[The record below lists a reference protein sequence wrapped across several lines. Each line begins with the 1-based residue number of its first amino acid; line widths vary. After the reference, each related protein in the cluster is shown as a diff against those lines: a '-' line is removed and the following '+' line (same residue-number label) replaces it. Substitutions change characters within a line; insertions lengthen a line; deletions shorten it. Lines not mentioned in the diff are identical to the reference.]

1 MGRQGHSLT
10 SKHSAWRKMK
20 SKTIDNIITLLLCI
34 TIFAFLCLEVI
45 LNLTPPISRDAIIHH
60 LAIPKLWLAHG
71 GFYEIPWADFSYY
84 PMNIDLLYL
93 IPLYFKND
101 IVPKFIHFAFGFG
114 TGLLIYCYLKNRL
127 SKNCGFLGF
136 LIFFS
141 TPAVARLSTTAYIDL
156 GMVFFATAS
165 ILAFVRWRDDDYV
178 DAKWLIL
185 SAVCMGIAAGSKYNA
200 LIAWF
205 FLNLMIVFYYSRD
218 TKKGLPA
225 LRYGVTFFAIAL
237 LVVSPWFIKN
247 YIQTGNPIYPLF
259 DSFFKAI
266 HHAGDSSS
274 GLTVTAKS
282 NWTASIFQRRGVMFG
297 ESFLETLF
305 IPIRMFFQGKDGSVQ
320 YFDGVL
326 NPILIIM
333 LPFAFL
339 NKKLNRDKVFF
350 LLFSVFFFFM
360 AYFLTVIRIRYILP
374 IVPFLA
380 ILSVIGIK
388 NVAEWAD
395 KKTGI
400 IRRAALIVISTVTVI
415 LISFN
420 FLYLK
425 NYFNTVQPV
434 KYILNQ
440 ETKDEFLSRN
450 VGSYPAMQYINEN
463 LPDDVR
469 IFLMFLGRR
478 GYYLNRP
485 YYHERSFGMNT
496 LNGMVKA
503 SADKQDFQV
512 YLQSMD
518 CTHILMRTNLV
529 NKYLHDNFPEKT
541 IFRFLDLVKE
551 CWKPIYESKGY
562 MIMEITQ
569 VSHP

>member
-1 MGRQGHSLT
+1 MLEKYWNNKITT
-10 SKHSAWRKMK
+10 S
-20 SKTIDNIITLLLCI
+20 LLCI
-34 TIFAFLCLEVI
+34 TISGFLIIEIL
-45 LNLTPPISRDAIIHH
+45 LNLTPPISRDALIHH
-60 LAIPKLWLAHG
+60 LAIPKLWLLHG

-93 IPLYFKND
+93 IPLYFNND
-101 IVPKFIHFAFGFG
+101 IVPKFIHFAFGLG
-114 TGLLIYCYLKNRL
+114 TGLLVYCYLKNRL
-127 SKNCGFLGF
+127 GKNWGLLGF

-165 ILAFVRWRDDDYV
+165 ILAFVRWRDGSYKDT
-178 DAKWLIL
+178 KWLFL
-185 SAVCMGIAAGSKYNA
+185 SAICMGLAAGSKYNA
-200 LIAWF
+200 LIAWL

-218 TKKGLPA
+218 TEKGLPA
-225 LRYGVTFFAIAL
+225 LKSGAVFFGIAL

-259 DSFFKAI
+259 DSFFKALYY
-266 HHAGDSSS
+266 AGDGS
-274 GLTVTAKS
+274 GGLAATAKS
-282 NWTASIFQRRGVMFG
+282 NWTANIFQRREIMFG

-320 YFDGVL
+320 YFDGVM

-333 LPFAFL
+333 LPFVFL
-339 NKKLNRDKVFF
+339 NRKLNRDKALF
-350 LLFSVFFFFM
+350 LLFSVFFLFI

-374 IVPFLA
+374 VIPFLA

-388 NVAEWAD
+388 NIVEWTG
-395 KKTGI
+395 KKTSAV
-400 IRRAALIVISTVTVI
+400 RRVGLIVISAVIVI

-420 FLYLK
+420 VLYLRD
-425 NYFNTVQPV
+425 YFNAVQPV
-434 KYILNQ
+434 RYILNQ

-450 VGSYPAMQYINEN
+450 VGSYPAMQYINKN
-463 LPDDVR
+463 LPDDAR

-478 GYYLNRP
+478 GYYVNRP

-496 LNGMVKA
+496 INGMVKA
-503 SADKQDFQV
+503 SADKQHFQA
-512 YLQSMD
+512 YLQSLN
-518 CTHILMRTNLV
+518 CTHILMRTELV

-541 IFRFLDLVKE
+541 IVRFLNLVKE
-551 CWKPIYESKGY
+551 YWSPIYESNGY
-562 MIMEITQ
+562 AVMEVTQ
-569 VSHP
+569 ISHP